1 MDFQD
6 VRWMQRFSN
15 YKKALKQLE
24 EAVEL
29 MEKRELTNLEKQGV
43 IQGFEY
49 THELAWKTI
58 KDFFENRGNTNIYGS
73 KDATKEAFA
82 LGLIENGE
90 VWMQM
95 IKSRNLTSHTYDEG
109 IADEIIRIVKDSYFQ
124 AFEGLRKKMDQFQRE
139 ESREQ

>member
-6 VRWMQRFSN
+6 TRWIQRFNN

-43 IQGFEY
+43 IQAFEY
-49 THELAWKTI
+49 THELAWKTL
-58 KDFFENRGNTNIYGS
+58 KDFLENRGNTNIYGS
-73 KDATKEAFA
+73 RDATKEAFA

-90 VWMQM
+90 AWMQM
-95 IKSRNLTSHTYDEG
+95 IKSRNITSHTYDEG
-109 IADEIIRIVKDSYFQ
+109 TADEIIALIKNSYFD
-124 AFEGLRKKMDQFQRE
+124 AFEELRIKMNEFQRKE
-139 ESREQ
+139 NKKL